1 MRTFALLIPVAA
13 LLAVSPAL
21 GLAGNGR
28 AGGPENYFDLSHGM
42 ANGVP
47 GEPQNVKNALILL
60 RAEGLRMTAE
70 DGGTLTADHRL
81 YLQTK
86 MDGIL
91 RRRLVN
97 RHDL

>member
-1 MRTFALLIPVAA
+1 MKLFALLMPVAA
-13 LLAVSPAL
+13 LLVVSPAS
-21 GLAGNGR
+21 GLTGNGR
-28 AGGPENYFDLSHGM
+28 AGGPENYFDLNHGM

-47 GEPQNVKNALILL
+47 GEPQNVSNALILL
-60 RAEGLRMTAE
+60 RAEGLTLTAD
-70 DGGTLTADHRL
+70 DGGTLTAAHRQ

-91 RRRLVN
+91 RRRLVI

>member
-1 MRTFALLIPVAA
+1 
-13 LLAVSPAL
+13 
-21 GLAGNGR
+21 
-28 AGGPENYFDLSHGM
+28 M